1 MKIRIASALYAF
13 VIQLIMISYIHAEDV
28 TVYGLNA
35 MPLCGVVEGKPT
47 GVAVEILNEATNY
60 GAPKFIFEMDVPWA
74 RAQWQ
79 LQKTDGSLHAIIPF
93 SRTPQREQN
102 FKWLG
107 ELIKTQYHFYS
118 FGRQDAVNSFEE
130 AKKNFIGVVSGHAI
144 IPILEQAGISRLDK
158 ALDAEQ
164 NARKL
169 FAKRFD
175 TIAESD
181 FIAKYNWQKIG
192 RKSSEMLEGMPVGD
206 ITRVYIAAPLHFP
219 DETAKRIENAL
230 EKMRKDGKMQQIMSK
245 WIDDT

>member
-1 MKIRIASALYAF
+1 MKIRLVSALYAF
-13 VIQLIMISYIHAEDV
+13 AIQLITISCIHAEDV

-47 GVAVEILNEATNY
+47 GVAVDILTEATNY
-60 GAPKFIFEMDVPWA
+60 GAPTFIFEMNVPWA

-107 ELIKTQYHFYS
+107 ELIKTQYRFYS
-118 FGRQDAVNSFEE
+118 YGRQEAVESLEE

-144 IPILEQAGISRLDK
+144 VPILEQSGISKLDK

-206 ITRVYIAAPLHFP
+206 ITRVYIAGALHFP
-219 DETAKRIENAL
+219 EDTAKRIENAL
-230 EKMRKDGKMQQIMSK
+230 EKMRKDGKIQQIINK
-245 WIDDT
+245 WIHDT